1 MARQRDRE
9 HYLDMMRRN
18 PGAMVGFTLAASGIY
33 AARYGVCEAKHHGTP
48 EWKAL
53 AREVKHKHGEDI
65 AASDVAQMIVAAYWA
80 ARVQR
85 IVDHLDGN
93 MSEAARRLRVKWETA
108 RAWAHGRLPRNAND
122 RARIEEV
129 ERELRL

>member
-1 MARQRDRE
+1 
-9 HYLDMMRRN
+9 
-18 PGAMVGFTLAASGIY
+18 
-33 AARYGVCEAKHHGTP
+33 
-48 EWKAL
+48 
-53 AREVKHKHGEDI
+53 
-65 AASDVAQMIVAAYWA
+65 MIVAAYWA